1 MMRGYGSGFHLGML
15 PVVTNIILIN
25 VLVHALRSTMAA
37 GALDE
42 HFALYAIGSPSFRPW
57 QLVTHMFLHADIG
70 HLFGNMFGLFM
81 FGTSLEHLWG
91 PKRFLTYYILT
102 GLGAAA
108 LQLGVN
114 AWEHQAHLEALA
126 AYGLGDADIRGLSVP
141 GISDQDWRSGMLA
154 LFEKAGVR
162 DQVQADV
169 LSGEVMRAVADMVGR
184 MIGASGA
191 VFGILIG
198 FGMML
203 PNEVIYAPGLLVP
216 LKAKYVVAI
225 YGIFELFQGVRPMDG
240 DSVAHYAHMG
250 GMLFGYLLIRHWK
263 RTTIL

>member
-1 MMRGYGSGFHLGML
+1 MMRGYGSGMHLGFL
-15 PVVTNIILIN
+15 PVITNLILIN
-25 VLVHALRSTMAA
+25 VLVHVLRSTLMPDLAEQF
-37 GALDE
+37 G
-42 HFALYAIGSPSFRPW
+42 LYAIGSPNFRPW

-91 PKRFLTYYILT
+91 PKRFLSYYLLT

-114 AWEHQAHLEALA
+114 AWEHHAHMEVLA
-126 AYGLGDADIRGLSVP
+126 AYGISEADVRGLSVP
-141 GISDQDWRSGMLA
+141 GITDADWRAGLMA
-154 LFEKAGVR
+154 LYEKAGVR
-162 DQVQADV
+162 DQLQADILGDQV
-169 LSGEVMRAVADMVGR
+169 LAAVGDLVGK

-191 VFGILIG
+191 VFGVLIG

-203 PNEVIYAPGLLVP
+203 PNEIIYAPGLLIP
-216 LKAKYVVAI
+216 LKAKYVVAL
-225 YGIFELFQGVRPMDG
+225 YGIIELLQGVHPMSG
-240 DSVAHYAHMG
+240 DSVAHYAHLG
-250 GMLFGYLLIRHWK
+250 GLIFGFFIVRHWK